1 MTHALTAATA
11 SKTLLDPWR
20 TPRARVLL
28 GLGIFAGCVVV
39 SMLITG
45 FDVTRLT
52 RTGPWELL
60 SMALVCVVAQ
70 LLVGAG
76 LRFMPA
82 DPRVANFILLS
93 GLVYLVCMVASLL
106 AIIALPHWVYPLG
119 SKQIHVLKGP

>member
-1 MTHALTAATA
+1 
-11 SKTLLDPWR
+11 
-20 TPRARVLL
+20 
-28 GLGIFAGCVVV
+28 
-39 SMLITG
+39 
-45 FDVTRLT
+45 
-52 RTGPWELL
+52 
-60 SMALVCVVAQ
+60 MALVCVVAQ

-119 SKQIHVLKGP
+119 SKQIHALNGAMIASLLAPFLTGAWLVVNDMRLSALEPGRDSRMRAAQEHKNTEPIFGTV